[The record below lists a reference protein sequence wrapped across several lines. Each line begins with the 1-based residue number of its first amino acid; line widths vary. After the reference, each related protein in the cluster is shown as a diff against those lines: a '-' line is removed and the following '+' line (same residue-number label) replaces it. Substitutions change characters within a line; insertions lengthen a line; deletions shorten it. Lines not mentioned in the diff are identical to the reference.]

1 MGYPGYSLIVP
12 IIFWYLLIRVWKHS
26 GRRIPFVFI
35 GLWVIAVFGL
45 PSLHLPALAS
55 RLTEIGLTI
64 CLVLIDRYQ
73 TGYSGGYT
81 TEL

>member
-1 MGYPGYSLIVP
+1 MGIPAYGLIVP
-12 IIFWYLLIRVWKHS
+12 IIFWYLLIRVWVHS

-45 PSLHLPALAS
+45 PYLHFPVLAS
-55 RLTEIGLTI
+55 RLGEIGLAV

-73 TGYSGGYT
+73 TGYSSGYR